1 MEKQREG
8 MEGNEAKQPER
19 GEAGGGIH
27 RISGNGPTRSG
38 AVRPRNGA
46 GGGSC
51 RCRHCLATKRPGI
64 PCGGSDFGIKNDGNG
79 ECVFFWGGEKKNSKK
94 CGKIRTQD

>member
-27 RISGNGPTRSG
+27 RISGNGPKRSG
-38 AVRPRNGA
+38 VVRPRNGA

-64 PCGGSDFGIKNDGNG
+64 PCGGADFGIKNDGNG
-79 ECVFFWGGEKKNSKK
+79 ECVFFWGGEKKIAKNVEK
-94 CGKIRTQD
+94 